1 MFENLN
7 IKIYTNI
14 LVKLIC
20 KYRCMLIL
28 KNGHLGINLCDQ
40 FCYLNEDTSIV
51 EKKPNCQPWMI
62 DTLHRLLF
70 ERSHHFSSMR
80 HHRNQ
85 EEYHNKCYRK

>member
-1 MFENLN
+1 MKCIRN
-7 IKIYTNI
+7 
-14 LVKLIC
+14 
-20 KYRCMLIL
+20 MLIL
-28 KNGHLGINLCDQ
+28 KKGHLGINLCDQ